1 MTQIPVGQLI
11 AAVEHAAK
19 PIAEQFGRQHVS
31 EDKTDGTP
39 VTPIDIKVNQT
50 FLELAK
56 SWNIGFIGEE
66 GNGQAHSDTYLFV
79 DPLDGT
85 GAYARG
91 MATATVIASVMR
103 NGKPYMAVIHNPV
116 TNQTWWSLIGNGAY
130 YSRNGKTERELL
142 VSKENPSYWRTAICA
157 WPGVDDPFTHFK
169 AAVLASNSFS
179 DQEMG
184 AFGIG
189 GGMIA
194 SGTLHATA
202 ISATSAVESAA
213 MSLIV
218 TEAGGIAV
226 DLHGNELGTFELGEH
241 KGKQDFLLP
250 NGAIFASTSAA
261 AEALLALY
269 KNN

>member
-1 MTQIPVGQLI
+1 MKQISINQLV

-19 PIAEQFGRQHVS
+19 PIAEQFGRQHIS
-31 EDKTDGTP
+31 QNKEDGTP
-39 VTPIDIKVNQT
+39 VTSIDIQVNQT

-56 SWNIGFIGEE
+56 SWDIGFIGEE

-103 NGKPYMAVIHNPV
+103 NGAPFMSVIHNPV
-116 TNQTWWSLIGNGAY
+116 TKQTWWSLLGIGAY

-157 WPGVDDPFTHFK
+157 WPGVDESFARFK
-169 AAVLASNSFS
+169 AAVLASKSFS

-202 ISATSAVESAA
+202 ISASSAVESAA

-218 TEAGGIAV
+218 TEAGGVAV
-226 DLHGNELGTFELGEH
+226 DLLGNELTVFELGEH

-250 NGAIFASTSAA
+250 NGAIFTSTSEAA
-261 AEALLALY
+261 NALLELY
-269 KNN
+269 QK